1 MNREKPWI
9 SHNFF
14 TRLKHKRKLWL
25 KFKRSYSESD
35 YLVHRKYS
43 NKLSHDLKKAKNN
56 YENKLLE
63 KDTKAVYKYINSKIS
78 SRVSTPRVIKDDGSL
93 CNNNLETA
101 NILANFFESV
111 YVILN
116 FPSILIPNIV
126 DSLDE
131 IELNDSLLLEELSNI
146 KLTSAPGPDNISGST
161 LKICAETLVLPLLH
175 IMKLSFFSST
185 VPTEWLKASV
195 TAIYKKGDKTLASNY
210 RPISLTSICCK
221 LMERIISKQL
231 INFALKHNVI
241 PSQQHGFLPGRS
253 VVTCLLECVNDWT
266 LEIDNFRPVN
276 VLYLDFE
283 KAFDRVPH
291 QRLLVKLSHFG
302 IRGHL
307 LKWIQAFLSNRT
319 FHVKVADSISDERQV
334 VSGVPQGSVLGPLL
348 FVIYISDLSAVINV
362 PHALYADDA
371 KLYAN
376 PLLQSSLLQSNL
388 DRISQWCESWLLT
401 LNSDKCKVLHLGK
414 KNPAVQYFIDK
425 KIITPVDSHN
435 DLDVTI
441 TSDLSWSEHIIRTVK
456 RANTSSYI
464 MFKAFS
470 RPSKTTFLKIYK
482 SYILP
487 LLEYANVIWSPTLIR
502 DIKLIEKVQRR
513 VCGMS
518 PTTTGLGD

>member
-1 MNREKPWI
+1 
-9 SHNFF
+9 
-14 TRLKHKRKLWL
+14 
-25 KFKRSYSESD
+25 
-35 YLVHRKYS
+35 
-43 NKLSHDLKKAKNN
+43 
-56 YENKLLE
+56 
-63 KDTKAVYKYINSKIS
+63 
-78 SRVSTPRVIKDDGSL
+78 VSTPRVIKDDGSL

-101 NILANFFESV
+101 NTLAIFFESV
-111 YVILN
+111 YVEESLLN

-146 KLTSAPGPDNISGST
+146 NLTSAPGPDNISGST
-161 LKICAETLVLPLLH
+161 LKICTETLVLPLLH

-241 PSQQHGFLPGRS
+241 PPQQHGFLPGRS
-253 VVTCLLECVNDWT
+253 VVTCLLDCVNDWT
-266 LEIDNFRPVN
+266 LEIDNFRPVD

-283 KAFDRVPH
+283 KAFDRVPY

-302 IRGHL
+302 IRGYL

-334 VSGVPQGSVLGPLL
+334 VSGVPQGSVLGPFF
-348 FVIYISDLSAVINV
+348 FVIYISHLSAVINV

-401 LNSDKCKVLHLGK
+401 LNSDKCKVLYLGK

-425 KIITPVDSHN
+425 KIITAVDSHN
-435 DLDVTI
+435 I
-441 TSDLSWSEHIIRTVK
+441 TT
-456 RANTSSYI
+456 
-464 MFKAFS
+464 
-470 RPSKTTFLKIYK
+470 
-482 SYILP
+482 
-487 LLEYANVIWSPTLIR
+487 
-502 DIKLIEKVQRR
+502 
-513 VCGMS
+513 
-518 PTTTGLGD
+518 